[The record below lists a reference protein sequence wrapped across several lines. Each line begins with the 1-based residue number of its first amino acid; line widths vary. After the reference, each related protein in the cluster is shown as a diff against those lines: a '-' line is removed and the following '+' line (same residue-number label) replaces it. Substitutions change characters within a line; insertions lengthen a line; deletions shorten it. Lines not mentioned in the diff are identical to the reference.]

1 MAAKEFWQFYLK
13 EVVEE
18 MVKGEQWYDFSM
30 ASLRTFRELGLARK
44 CGTKFHVVEY
54 EGYRI
59 NINPL
64 GRVINIVRGCKI
76 YRRNSLPC
84 ELFIISLPIQN
95 IEAR

>member
-1 MAAKEFWQFYLK
+1 MAAKEFWQLYLK
-13 EVVEE
+13 DVVEE
-18 MVKGEQWYDFSM
+18 MVKGEQWYDFSI

-44 CGTKFHVVEY
+44 CGTRFHVIEY

-59 NINPL
+59 NINAI
-64 GRVINIVRGCKI
+64 GRVINIVHGSKI
-76 YRRNSLPC
+76 YRRNSLPY